1 MGRHAALVVCDFCSV
16 LMQRSGPADMIREQ
30 SSFSSHSAQKP
41 LLYIPAPAPFS
52 LILKTL
58 TPLLVQLALSYVSLN
73 TNRIYHFRKYGI
85 LHTIHRNP
93 PHYTYDRPFSPIL

>member
-16 LMQRSGPADMIREQ
+16 LMQHGGPADMVREQ

-52 LILKTL
+52 LFLKTL
-58 TPLLVQLALSYVSLN
+58 TPLLVPLALSYVSLN
-73 TNRIYHFRKYGI
+73 TNRIYHLRKDGI
-85 LHTIHRNP
+85 LRTIHRNL
-93 PHYTYDRPFSPIL
+93 PHDAYDRPFSSIL